1 MKPNKKILDLI
12 ESGFS
17 FKTLNKLSEKQLTQL
32 HSRIIKEYVDK
43 TDTRRDYTKIE
54 VDKGVLQLPTGAKT
68 LTKNP
73 DGTATATESKDIDMV
88 ETKKRK
94 SKNPWAICTSSLA
107 DEFGTS
113 ERSEWTKSQM
123 KKYERC
129 VMGVKEK
136 MNEGKNPFEFI
147 LENKITQLIEKH
159 VHPKMTKKDF
169 LEVLTKKMIQ
179 ESKPKEKEKE
189 KEKTKPGTKPNEP
202 YKPKPGPNPRPK
214 AKELDIDTKP
224 YKLMPDFNK
233 DEILKQIKELQKKEE
248 EKRKNIERQRKKEEE
263 EKKRSNDKEEE
274 EKSTVKPNSRHKSK
288 KTEVDEA
295 GTKTKPTTKPG
306 TKPTTKPGTPFSPKP
321 GPNPAPKAKKG
332 NIPDWFTFDKL
343 GLKIR

>member
-17 FKTLNKLSEKQLTQL
+17 FKTLNKLSEKQLGQL
-32 HSRIIKEYVDK
+32 HSRVVKEQTGVVTKEKKVKDIMIPSGTAK
-43 TDTRRDYTKIE
+43 T
-54 VDKGVLQLPTGAKT
+54 TGADVEGLGVRTDDGGNIHITKT
-68 LTKNP
+68 E
-73 DGTATATESKDIDMV
+73 TAESKKP
-88 ETKKRK
+88 KKN

-179 ESKPKEKEKE
+179 ETKTKEKEKE
-189 KEKTKPGTKPNEP
+189 KINPPKKGPDIP
-202 YKPKPGPNPRPK
+202 YKPKKGPDTPPK
-214 AKELDIDTKP
+214 G
-224 YKLMPDFNK
+224 
-233 DEILKQIKELQKKEE
+233 
-248 EKRKNIERQRKKEEE
+248 
-263 EKKRSNDKEEE
+263 
-274 EKSTVKPNSRHKSK
+274 K
-288 KTEVDEA
+288 KTKVEEN

-306 TKPTTKPGTPFSPKP
+306 TKPTTKPSTPYSPKP
-321 GPNPAPKAKKG
+321 GVNPAPKAGKKSVDEQGTKTKPGTKPTTKPGTKPSTPYSPKPGVNPAPKAKKG
-332 NIPDWFTFDKL
+332 DIPDWFTFDKL
-343 GLKIR
+343 GLKIK

>member
-1 MKPNKKILDLI
+1 
-12 ESGFS
+12 
-17 FKTLNKLSEKQLTQL
+17 
-32 HSRIIKEYVDK
+32 
-43 TDTRRDYTKIE
+43 
-54 VDKGVLQLPTGAKT
+54 
-68 LTKNP
+68 
-73 DGTATATESKDIDMV
+73 
-88 ETKKRK
+88 
-94 SKNPWAICTSSLA
+94 
-107 DEFGTS
+107 
-113 ERSEWTKSQM
+113 
-123 KKYERC
+123 
-129 VMGVKEK
+129 MGVKEK

-179 ESKPKEKEKE
+179 ETKTKEKEKE
-189 KEKTKPGTKPNEP
+189 KEKTKPDTKPNKP
-202 YKPKPGPNPRPK
+202 YEPKPGPNPRPK

>member
-1 MKPNKKILDLI
+1 MKPNKKIIDLI
-12 ESGFS
+12 ENGFS
-17 FKTLNKLSEKQLTQL
+17 YKTISKLTPKQLDQL
-32 HSRIIKEYVDK
+32 HSRIVKEQTGVVVQQKKVKDITIPSGTAKTSGADVDGMGVK
-43 TDTRRDYTKIE
+43 TDAAGNIHITKTE
-54 VDKGVLQLPTGAKT
+54 A
-68 LTKNP
+68 
-73 DGTATATESKDIDMV
+73 AESK
-88 ETKKRK
+88 KGK

-113 ERSEWTKSQM
+113 ERSEWTKSQL

-136 MNEGKNPFEFI
+136 MDEGKNPFEVV

-179 ESKPKEKEKE
+179 ETKTKEPKI
-189 KEKTKPGTKPNEP
+189 KPGTKPTTKPNTP
-202 YKPKPGPNPRPK
+202 FKPKPGPNPAPK
-214 AKELDIDTKP
+214 AKKGE
-224 YKLMPDFNK
+224 M
-233 DEILKQIKELQKKEE
+233 DEQ
-248 EKRKNIERQRKKEEE
+248 
-263 EKKRSNDKEEE
+263 
-274 EKSTVKPNSRHKSK
+274 
-288 KTEVDEA
+288 

-343 GLKIR
+343 GLKIK

>member
-1 MKPNKKILDLI
+1 M
-12 ESGFS
+12 G
-17 FKTLNKLSEKQLTQL
+17 
-32 HSRIIKEYVDK
+32 VK
-43 TDTRRDYTKIE
+43 TDSAGNIHITKTE
-54 VDKGVLQLPTGAKT
+54 
-68 LTKNP
+68 
-73 DGTATATESKDIDMV
+73 TAESK
-88 ETKKRK
+88 KGK

-113 ERSEWTKSQM
+113 ERSEWTKSQL

-136 MNEGKNPFEFI
+136 MNEGKNPFEVI

-179 ESKPKEKEKE
+179 ETKTKEPKI
-189 KEKTKPGTKPNEP
+189 KPGTKPTTKPNTP
-202 YKPKPGPNPRPK
+202 FKPKPGPNPAPK
-214 AKELDIDTKP
+214 AKKGE
-224 YKLMPDFNK
+224 M
-233 DEILKQIKELQKKEE
+233 DEQ
-248 EKRKNIERQRKKEEE
+248 
-263 EKKRSNDKEEE
+263 
-274 EKSTVKPNSRHKSK
+274 
-288 KTEVDEA
+288 

-343 GLKIR
+343 GLKIK

>member
-32 HSRIIKEYVDK
+32 HSRVVKEVTQVVKNVYDSKKPEDLAV
-43 TDTRRDYTKIE
+43 
-54 VDKGVLQLPTGAKT
+54 VNQML
-68 LTKNP
+68 KNP
-73 DGTATATESKDIDMV
+73 TQLTGKNVEVK
-88 ETKKRK
+88 ETKKTK

-179 ESKPKEKEKE
+179 ETKTKEKEKE
-189 KEKTKPGTKPNEP
+189 KINPPKKGPDIP
-202 YKPKPGPNPRPK
+202 YKPKKGPDTPPK
-214 AKELDIDTKP
+214 G
-224 YKLMPDFNK
+224 
-233 DEILKQIKELQKKEE
+233 
-248 EKRKNIERQRKKEEE
+248 
-263 EKKRSNDKEEE
+263 
-274 EKSTVKPNSRHKSK
+274 K
-288 KTEVDEA
+288 KTKVEEN

-306 TKPTTKPGTPFSPKP
+306 TKPTTKPSTPYSPKP
-321 GPNPAPKAKKG
+321 GVNPAPKAGKKSVDEQGTKTKPGTKPTTKPGTKPSTPYSPKPGVNPAPKAKK
-332 NIPDWFTFDKL
+332 NRIPDWFTFDKL
-343 GLKIR
+343 GLKIK

>member
-1 MKPNKKILDLI
+1 MKPNKKIIDLI

-17 FKTLNKLSEKQLTQL
+17 FKTLNKLSEKQLSQL
-32 HSRIIKEYVDK
+32 HSRVVKEQTTTNVLKVPKGTPAEKDAQNKRMVYMTYEGELEEK
-43 TDTRRDYTKIE
+43 TSK
-54 VDKGVLQLPTGAKT
+54 KT
-68 LTKNP
+68 
-73 DGTATATESKDIDMV
+73 
-88 ETKKRK
+88 K
-94 SKNPWAICTSSLA
+94 SKNPWAICTSSLS

-129 VMGVKEK
+129 VMGVKDK

-179 ESKPKEKEKE
+179 ETKTKEKE
-189 KEKTKPGTKPNEP
+189 KEKTKPTTKPNTP
-202 YKPKPGPNPRPK
+202 FSPKPGPNPAPK
-214 AKELDIDTKP
+214 AK
-224 YKLMPDFNK
+224 
-233 DEILKQIKELQKKEE
+233 KKKMEE
-248 EKRKNIERQRKKEEE
+248 Q
-263 EKKRSNDKEEE
+263 
-274 EKSTVKPNSRHKSK
+274 
-288 KTEVDEA
+288 
-295 GTKTKPTTKPG
+295 GTKTKPTTKPT
-306 TKPTTKPGTPFSPKP
+306 TKPGTKPGTPFSPKP

-343 GLKIR
+343 GLKIN

>member
-17 FKTLNKLSEKQLTQL
+17 FKTLNKLSEKQLMQL
-32 HSRIIKEYVDK
+32 HSRVVTEQGSGVTTKTTRQTTTTVPMTQAKVGVNVDDK
-43 TDTRRDYTKIE
+43 TSLNVNQQGNIE
-54 VDKGVLQLPTGAKT
+54 V
-68 LTKNP
+68 TKKE
-73 DGTATATESKDIDMV
+73 ATEGKIG
-88 ETKKRK
+88 KKK
-94 SKNPWAICTSSLA
+94 SKNPWKICTSSLS

-129 VMGVKEK
+129 VMGAKEK

-189 KEKTKPGTKPNEP
+189 KINPPKKGPDIP
-202 YKPKPGPNPRPK
+202 YKPKKGPDTPPK
-214 AKELDIDTKP
+214 G
-224 YKLMPDFNK
+224 
-233 DEILKQIKELQKKEE
+233 
-248 EKRKNIERQRKKEEE
+248 
-263 EKKRSNDKEEE
+263 
-274 EKSTVKPNSRHKSK
+274 K
-288 KTEVDEA
+288 KTKVEET

-321 GPNPAPKAKKG
+321 GPNPAPKAKKSR
-332 NIPDWFTFDKL
+332 IPDWFTFDKL

>member
-32 HSRIIKEYVDK
+32 HSRVIKESVTTQTLPPQKVTKITPDTLKGAGANVGNVDITMDGSGNVIAKGPVNSSVDKSKNKIIKSAGEMD
-43 TDTRRDYTKIE
+43 
-54 VDKGVLQLPTGAKT
+54 
-68 LTKNP
+68 
-73 DGTATATESKDIDMV
+73 ESK
-88 ETKKRK
+88 TKKTK
-94 SKNPWAICTSSLA
+94 SKNPLAICTSSLS

-179 ESKPKEKEKE
+179 ETKTKEKEKE
-189 KEKTKPGTKPNEP
+189 K
-202 YKPKPGPNPRPK
+202 
-214 AKELDIDTKP
+214 
-224 YKLMPDFNK
+224 
-233 DEILKQIKELQKKEE
+233 
-248 EKRKNIERQRKKEEE
+248 
-263 EKKRSNDKEEE
+263 
-274 EKSTVKPNSRHKSK
+274 
-288 KTEVDEA
+288 
-295 GTKTKPTTKPG
+295 

>member
-17 FKTLNKLSEKQLTQL
+17 FKTLNKLSETQLTQL
-32 HSRIIKEYVDK
+32 HSRVVTEQGSSNVVKKQNKSTTYTIPSGTAKTSGADVDGMAIK
-43 TDTRRDYTKIE
+43 TDASGNI
-54 VDKGVLQLPTGAKT
+54 T
-68 LTKNP
+68 LTK
-73 DGTATATESKDIDMV
+73 TETTEGKSK
-88 ETKKRK
+88 KSK

-123 KKYERC
+123 KKYEKC

-179 ESKPKEKEKE
+179 ETKTKEKE
-189 KEKTKPGTKPNEP
+189 KEKTKPTTKPNTP
-202 YKPKPGPNPRPK
+202 FSPKPGPNPAPK
-214 AKELDIDTKP
+214 AK
-224 YKLMPDFNK
+224 
-233 DEILKQIKELQKKEE
+233 KKKMEE
-248 EKRKNIERQRKKEEE
+248 Q
-263 EKKRSNDKEEE
+263 
-274 EKSTVKPNSRHKSK
+274 
-288 KTEVDEA
+288 
-295 GTKTKPTTKPG
+295 GTKTKPTTKPT
-306 TKPTTKPGTPFSPKP
+306 TKPGTKPGTPFSPKP

-343 GLKIR
+343 GLKIK

>member
-32 HSRIIKEYVDK
+32 HSRVVTEQESGVTKK
-43 TDTRRDYTKIE
+43 TTRQTTTTVPLTR
-54 VDKGVLQLPTGAKT
+54 AKT
-68 LTKNP
+68 GVKVDDNTIVGINQSGNIEITKKE
-73 DGTATATESKDIDMV
+73 ATEGKRG
-88 ETKKRK
+88 KKK
-94 SKNPWAICTSSLA
+94 SKNPWAICTSSLS

-179 ESKPKEKEKE
+179 ETKTKEKEKE
-189 KEKTKPGTKPNEP
+189 KINPPKKGPDIP
-202 YKPKPGPNPRPK
+202 YKPKKGPDTPPK
-214 AKELDIDTKP
+214 G
-224 YKLMPDFNK
+224 
-233 DEILKQIKELQKKEE
+233 
-248 EKRKNIERQRKKEEE
+248 
-263 EKKRSNDKEEE
+263 
-274 EKSTVKPNSRHKSK
+274 K

-306 TKPTTKPGTPFSPKP
+306 TKPTTKPSTPFSPKP